1 VTGEEAGAAATA
13 PPIVALVGR
22 QNVGKS
28 TLANRL
34 VGRRAAIAHETPGVT
49 RDRVEMD
56 ATWRGRTVRL
66 VDTGGYVTRARGV
79 DASVGA
85 QAVRAEETANLV
97 LLVVDVLTGVQEE
110 DAAIARRLLRSGTP
124 VLVVANKVDGDRQE
138 PAASEFYR
146 LGLGEPVPVSALH
159 GRGSGDL
166 LDRILAL
173 IPEGPEARVEDEVRF
188 AIVGRPNVGKSSLF
202 NRLVG
207 EDRAVVHDLP
217 GTTRDS
223 VDTVVVLDGRRVRF
237 VDTAGFR
244 RQIRTRGVEYYGLL
258 RAEQAIDASH
268 VALLVIDAVEGVAV
282 EDLKIAGR
290 VRDAGR
296 ALVVVL
302 NKWDL
307 IPSGERADRFE
318 RMAESVRAIP
328 GAPVL
333 RTSAL
338 TGSGVQRLGGVLL
351 SAHQR
356 WGRRLST
363 AEVNRVLERATG
375 AHPPPRDTGRIRYG
389 TQVSAGPPTFV
400 LFGAP
405 RVPPSY
411 GRYLEN
417 VLRDAFGFAGV
428 PIRLRFRG
436 RGGQRER
443 RGAGGR

>member
-1 VTGEEAGAAATA
+1 
-13 PPIVALVGR
+13 VGR

-66 VDTGGYVTRARGV
+66 VDTGGFVARARGV
-79 DASVGA
+79 DASVTA
-85 QAVRAEETANLV
+85 QAARAEKTANLV
-97 LLVVDVLTGVQEE
+97 LLVVDATTGIQEE
-110 DAAIARRLLRSGTP
+110 DAAIARRLLRADAP

-138 PAASEFYR
+138 LAASEFYR

-188 AIVGRPNVGKSSLF
+188 ALVGRPNVGKSSLF

-223 VDTVVVLDGRRVRF
+223 VDTVVTLDGRRVRF

-244 RQIRTRGVEYYGLL
+244 RQIRTQGVEYYGLL
-258 RAEQAIDASH
+258 RAEQAIDAAH

-296 ALVVVL
+296 ALAVVL

-307 IPSGERADRFE
+307 IPSGERAERFE
-318 RMAESVRAIP
+318 RQAESVRSIP
-328 GAPVL
+328 GTPVL

-338 TGSGVQRLGGVLL
+338 TGSGVARLGGVLL
-351 SAHQR
+351 SAHER
-356 WGRRLST
+356 WGRRVPT
-363 AEVNRVLERATG
+363 ADVNRVLERATA
-375 AHPPPRDTGRIRYG
+375 AHPAPRGAGRIRYG
-389 TQVSAGPPTFV
+389 TQVSAGPPTFA
-400 LFGAP
+400 LFGAE

-417 VLRDAFGFAGV
+417 VLREAFGFAGV

-436 RGGQRER
+436 RGAQGERRR
-443 RGAGGR
+443 RGAR

>member
-1 VTGEEAGAAATA
+1 VTDDGGAATA
-13 PPIVALVGR
+13 TVPPVVALVGR

-66 VDTGGYVTRARGV
+66 VDTGGWVPRARGV

-85 QAVRAEETANLV
+85 QAARAEQGASLV
-97 LLVVDVLTGVQEE
+97 LLVVDALTGIQEE
-110 DAAIARRLLRSGTP
+110 DATLARRLRRSGAP
-124 VLVVANKVDGDRQE
+124 VLLVANKVDGDRQE
-138 PAASEFYR
+138 AAAAEFYR
-146 LGLGEPVPVSALH
+146 LGLGEPIPVSALH

-188 AIVGRPNVGKSSLF
+188 ALVGRPNVGKSSLF

-217 GTTRDS
+217 GTTRDA
-223 VDTVVVLDGRRVRF
+223 VDTVITLDGRRVRF

-244 RQIRTRGVEYYGLL
+244 RQIRTKGVEYYGLL
-258 RAEQAIDASH
+258 RAEQAIEAAH
-268 VALLVIDAVEGVAV
+268 VALLVIDGVEGVAV
-282 EDLKIAGR
+282 EDMRIAGR

-307 IPSGERADRFE
+307 IPSGERAERFE
-318 RMAESVRAIP
+318 RMAESVRSIP

-351 SAHQR
+351 SAHER
-356 WGRRLST
+356 WGRRVPT

-375 AHPPPRDTGRIRYG
+375 AHPPPRGAGRIRYG
-389 TQVSAGPPTFV
+389 TQVTAGPPTFV
-400 LFGAP
+400 LFGAE

-411 GRYLEN
+411 QRFLGN
-417 VLRDAFGFAGV
+417 VLRDEFGFAGV
-428 PIRLRFRG
+428 PVRLRFRG
-436 RGGQRER
+436 RGAQGER
-443 RGAGGR
+443 RRAKR